1 MKKIIFTIILLFI
14 ISLAG
19 CGGTAAT
26 DTSSVKIV
34 VVPDNDTRNSL
45 NGYRDPSKPFYVP
58 EDEND
63 ETNDKET
70 NSGLTRENAPYFGN
84 ISSKKYHIF
93 DCTYAIN
100 IRDNNLALFAT
111 AADAE
116 NSGYDPCQKCLRD

>member
-1 MKKIIFTIILLFI
+1 MKKIIFTIILLLI

-70 NSGLTRENAPYFGN
+70 NSCLTRENSRYFGN
-84 ISSKKYHIF
+84 IS
-93 DCTYAIN
+93 
-100 IRDNNLALFAT
+100 
-111 AADAE
+111 
-116 NSGYDPCQKCLRD
+116 